1 MPKKFSKF
9 RHYRSS
15 LREKPTFFVRVL
27 FCENSTWQG
36 EVQWLQARRTR
47 RFRSAL
53 ELMALLDE
61 AVDMSSVPGFSGAR
75 ESWREDDEESADYD
89 EIEAELPP
97 TTSTGGEDEEEEDG
111 ERGWEAFGGGGHGWR
126 RDETSEENGKK

>member
-1 MPKKFSKF
+1 MPKKFSKI

-61 AVDMSSVPGFSGAR
+61 AVDMSSVPGFSGSR
-75 ESWREDDEESADYD
+75 ESWREEPESDSDAY
-89 EIEAELPP
+89 EATEAELPL
-97 TTSTGGEDEEEEDG
+97 TTSEAEGEDD
-111 ERGWEAFGGGGHGWR
+111 
-126 RDETSEENGKK
+126 DLENDKK